1 MRGWASLFLALVV
14 VACTPAPS
22 PTPTGGTGELEVA
35 VVAGPVC
42 PVETVPPDPA
52 CAPRP
57 VSSARVFVSPA
68 DGRDIIVAEGT
79 TDDDGIALLSLP
91 PGEYL
96 LAGDAVEGLFGVPE
110 PMSVEVVAGRAT
122 SVTLDYDTGIR

>member
-1 MRGWASLFLALVV
+1 MRGRVSLFLALVV
-14 VACTPAPS
+14 VACTPTPS
-22 PTPTGGTGELEVA
+22 PTPTGGTGELEVT

-52 CAPRP
+52 CDPRP
-57 VSSARVFVSPA
+57 VSGARVVVSPA

-79 TDDDGIALLSLP
+79 TDADGIALLSLS
-91 PGEYL
+91 PGDYL
-96 LAGDAVEGLFGVPE
+96 LAGGAVEGLFGVPQ
-110 PMSVEVVAGRAT
+110 PMSVAVVAGRTT